1 LEVLNVRAKARNE
14 FPWTPGNVQMSYT
27 RGYIREA
34 LIRYRFVTVELRSR
48 CMLAMQMV
56 EWRSWNDNLGW
67 TREDAGTESIAL
79 QQAFFTSREKKRGF

>member
-1 LEVLNVRAKARNE
+1 LEVLNVRAKARNHLE
-14 FPWTPGNVQMSYT
+14 NVQMSYT

-34 LIRYRFVTVELRSR
+34 LIHYRFVTVELRSR
-48 CMLAMQMV
+48 CMLAMQKV

-79 QQAFFTSREKKRGF
+79 